1 MSGQI
6 INPFSSDFN
15 PTSSISFSAEP
26 VPLVAYGLI
35 GITALTLAYV
45 TLVEISQGDSS
56 NVSAVSLLPKIDSSS
71 PSTSLNRASPGPGIF
86 DRPAAQSGGK
96 THHKRPKN
104 KGTKR
109 KLLK

>member
-56 NVSAVSLLPKIDSSS
+56 NVSAVSLLPKIDSS
-71 PSTSLNRASPGPGIF
+71 PRPSPGPGMF
-86 DRPAAQSGGK
+86 DRPVQSGGK

-104 KGTKR
+104 KCTKR
-109 KLLK
+109 KTSK

>member
-56 NVSAVSLLPKIDSSS
+56 NVSAVSLLPKIESS
-71 PSTSLNRASPGPGIF
+71 PTPSRPSPGMF
-86 DRPAAQSGGK
+86 DRPAQSGGK
-96 THHKRPKN
+96 THHKRTKN

-109 KLLK
+109 KTSK

>member
-56 NVSAVSLLPKIDSSS
+56 NVSAVSLLPKIDSS
-71 PSTSLNRASPGPGIF
+71 PRPSPGMF
-86 DRPAAQSGGK
+86 DRPAQSGGK

>member
-35 GITALTLAYV
+35 GLTALTLAYV
-45 TLVEISQGDSS
+45 TLVEISQGESS
-56 NVSAVSLLPKIDSSS
+56 NVSAVSLLPKIGS
-71 PSTSLNRASPGPGIF
+71 PSPTPTRASPGPGIF
-86 DRPAAQSGGK
+86 DRPAQAQSGGK
-96 THHKRPKN
+96 THNKRHKN
-104 KGTKR
+104 TGTKR
-109 KLLK
+109 KMTK

>member
-56 NVSAVSLLPKIDSSS
+56 NVSAVSLLPKIDSS
-71 PSTSLNRASPGPGIF
+71 PTPTRSPGPGIF

-109 KLLK
+109 KTTK